1 MESLLIKGQVFWEKI
16 ICFNWPVDF
25 FQDKYKSLK
34 PVKLTELGLTKTGGS
49 MVWRKKILNI

>member
-16 ICFNWPVDF
+16 ICFNWPVDL

-34 PVKLTELGLTKTGGS
+34 PVKLTDLGLTETGGS
-49 MVWRKKILNI
+49 MV